1 MADGWFSMNSY
12 KLPNLGKEEELWR
25 LAARLSLCE
34 RRCSYSVT
42 LFFLQLS
49 VSSSSM
55 CRSLIPLV
63 PCSPSSFLNQT
74 LTGGGAAFSRQS
86 CPPPPP
92 FPGLYSNRGSANGAP
107 REFPSAGSDPILHG
121 PWRRREFV
129 KCLNV
134 SGGQEFAFGA
144 VKKGPRRNSGLFYRF
159 SRTCLRLPELIST

>member
-86 CPPPPP
+86 CPPPP
-92 FPGLYSNRGSANGAP
+92 FRACIQTEGAP
-107 REFPSAGSDPILHG
+107 T
-121 PWRRREFV
+121 
-129 KCLNV
+129 
-134 SGGQEFAFGA
+134 
-144 VKKGPRRNSGLFYRF
+144 GLPVNFLLRGLIQYYMALGDGVNF
-159 SRTCLRLPELIST
+159 SSV